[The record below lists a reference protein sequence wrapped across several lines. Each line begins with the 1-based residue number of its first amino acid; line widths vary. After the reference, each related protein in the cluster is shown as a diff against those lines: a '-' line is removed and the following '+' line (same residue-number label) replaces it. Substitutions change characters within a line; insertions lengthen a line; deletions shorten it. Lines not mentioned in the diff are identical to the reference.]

1 MSEIV
6 KCISIE
12 NLLNQRAAVV
22 ALVEQGMKT
31 LQEAADLARQGSLGF
46 PDVDVVFHGQRSSTK
61 RLCGS
66 TVIDGAEL
74 LTAWIKAIDAGAWAH
89 LMNES
94 GLRTFMDAQ
103 ARKEW
108 GEKVYSHDV
117 PPLTFEN
124 ITATFTNL
132 HGARG
137 DMFERGML
145 GLFRSLSWNYKTNE
159 PFKFGKRVIMESL
172 FYVYGTSNS
181 RWLSTNSNR
190 TNELDDLERVFHI
203 LDGKPEPD
211 HRNGW
216 CARLSVSGLM
226 RDGIRVMLG
235 QDQIHLVHQIGA
247 VKDDVTRPFQEPLH
261 VKVSALRSLLL
272 VAVGYPNT

>member
-1 MSEIV
+1 MS
-6 KCISIE
+6 
-12 NLLNQRAAVV
+12 
-22 ALVEQGMKT
+22 
-31 LQEAADLARQGSLGF
+31 
-46 PDVDVVFHGQRSSTK
+46 
-61 RLCGS
+61 
-66 TVIDGAEL
+66 
-74 LTAWIKAIDAGAWAH
+74 
-89 LMNES
+89 ES

-137 DMFERGML
+137 DMFERGVL

-190 TNELDDLERVFHI
+190 TNE
-203 LDGKPEPD
+203 DGGRRLLRHEVVPE
-211 HRNGW
+211 
-216 CARLSVSGLM
+216 
-226 RDGIRVMLG
+226 RDGSHRL
-235 QDQIHLVHQIGA
+235 
-247 VKDDVTRPFQEPLH
+247 
-261 VKVSALRSLLL
+261 
-272 VAVGYPNT
+272 

>member
-6 KCISIE
+6 KSISIQT
-12 NLLNQRAAVV
+12 LLNQRSAVV

-31 LQEAADLARQGSLGF
+31 LQEAADVARHGSLGF
-46 PDVDVVFHGQRSSTK
+46 PDVDVVFHGQRCSTK

-137 DMFERGML
+137 DMFERGVL

-216 CARLSVSGLM
+216 CARLSAAERNKQKTAEGAYFDMKWFLKGTGHIVFN
-226 RDGIRVMLG
+226 RPD
-235 QDQIHLVHQIGA
+235 LVDKMNLILAKH
-247 VKDDVTRPFQEPLH
+247 H
-261 VKVSALRSLLL
+261 
-272 VAVGYPNT
+272 PNAIAHGGR